1 MRTGWGNSMSDIAM
15 HSRASITSMYTRGM
29 GLFIMLAM
37 FSVACEGTEMVQ
49 SCICAYV
56 SM

>member
-1 MRTGWGNSMSDIAM
+1 MSDIAM